1 MNRIIFTAL
10 AATSAVAAIAAA
22 APASAQSGGY
32 GGNGYGNNGYGN
44 GNVEVRAD
52 QLRMRLQAGVQS
64 GAITRAEAMPL
75 REQLRELTRLETL
88 YARDGISFRER
99 ADLQQRIGTLRQGIR
114 MAERSGDSRYGQ
126 DDRDGRWQD
135 RDGRW
140 HEGDDDR
147 YGNAR
152 PCPPGLAKKNNG
164 CLPPGQV
171 GRDDR
176 YDRDDRDDRYGN
188 RDVDSRYDRNNDGWD
203 DRDSNRDGRWD
214 VDSRYDSNRDG
225 YDDRDLDRDGRWD
238 NDQGYQQSNGRGVVG
253 QILDRVTGNNGL
265 RVGQRASANLG
276 SVPYAYRSQ
285 YRDSDNVYY
294 RSDGRNIYQIDARTQ
309 TVVRIYAM
317 NR

>member
-1 MNRIIFTAL
+1 MYKTIFIAL
-10 AATSAVAAIAAA
+10 AATSAIAAA

-32 GGNGYGNNGYGN
+32 GNQGY

-52 QLRMRLQAGVQS
+52 QLQMRLQAGVRS

-75 REQLRELTRLETL
+75 REQLRELMRLEML
-88 YARDGISFRER
+88 YARDGISSRER
-99 ADLQQRIGTLRQGIR
+99 ADLQNRIISLRQGIR

-140 HEGDDDR
+140 HDGDDR
-147 YGNAR
+147 YGDAR

-171 GRDDR
+171 GRD
-176 YDRDDRDDRYGN
+176 DDRDDRYGN

-203 DRDSNRDGRWD
+203 DRDGNRDGRWD

-225 YDDRDLDRDGRWD
+225 YDDRDYNRDGRWD
-238 NDQGYQQSNGRGVVG
+238 NDQGYQQTNNGGIVG
-253 QILDRVTGNNGL
+253 QILDRVTGNGGL
-265 RVGQRASANLG
+265 RVGQRVSGNLG
-276 SVPYAYRSQ
+276 GVPYAYRTQ
-285 YRDSDNVYY
+285 YRDSDNFYY
-294 RSDGRNIYQIDARTQ
+294 RSDSRNIYQIDARTQ
-309 TVVRIYAM
+309 TVVRVYAM

>member
-10 AATSAVAAIAAA
+10 AATSALAAIAAA
-22 APASAQSGGY
+22 APASAQSGNY
-32 GGNGYGNNGYGN
+32 GGNGHGGHGYGAN
-44 GNVEVRAD
+44 SNIEVRAD
-52 QLRMRLQAGVQS
+52 QLQMRLQAGVRS

-75 REQLRELTRLETL
+75 REQLRELMRLETL
-88 YARDGISFRER
+88 YARDGISGRER
-99 ADLQQRIGTLRQGIR
+99 AELQQRIASLRQGIR
-114 MAERSGDSRYGQ
+114 MAERNGDSRYG
-126 DDRDGRWQD
+126 RD
-135 RDGRW
+135 
-140 HEGDDDR
+140 DDDR
-147 YGNAR
+147 YG
-152 PCPPGLAKKNNG
+152 
-164 CLPPGQV
+164 
-171 GRDDR
+171 
-176 YDRDDRDDRYGN
+176 RDDRDDRYGN

-225 YDDRDLDRDGRWD
+225 YDDRDYNRDGRWD
-238 NDQGYQQSNGRGVVG
+238 NDQGYRQQSDGRGVVG

-285 YRDSDNVYY
+285 YRDGANIYY